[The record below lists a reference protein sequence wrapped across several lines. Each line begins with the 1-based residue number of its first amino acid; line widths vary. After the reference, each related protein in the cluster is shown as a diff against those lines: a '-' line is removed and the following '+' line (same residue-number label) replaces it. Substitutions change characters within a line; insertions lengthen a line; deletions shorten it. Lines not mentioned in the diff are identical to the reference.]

1 MLAFSKLEAT
11 GNDFVVVDARSDAV
25 GDFLPLSVRMALC
38 DRHKGVGGDGV
49 LTVSFVGRP
58 RMHITNP
65 DGSVPEMCGNGLRCV
80 ARHLAESGRIAVD
93 EEVVVD
99 TDAGPRTVR
108 VASDLNSV
116 TIDMGV
122 AAFASKTQFPRA
134 LSREPLHGFARA
146 TTVSMGN
153 PHVILEVDALP
164 SREDAARIGRAI
176 ELDAGVFPE
185 RTNVEFVVV
194 RDAANVDVVV
204 WERGAG
210 LTQACGTGACGV
222 VAVLVKHGVVPPGT
236 TTVHLP
242 GGPLRITVE
251 ALDRPILMQG
261 PVRRTFAGVVP

>member
-1 MLAFSKLEAT
+1 VLAFSKLEAT
-11 GNDFVVVDARSDAV
+11 GNDFVVVDAASATDL
-25 GDFLPLSVRMALC
+25 LPLATRISLC

-49 LTVSFVGRP
+49 LTVSVADRP

-93 EEVVVD
+93 EDVVVD

-108 VASDLNSV
+108 VAPDLNSV

-122 AAFASKTQFPRA
+122 AAFSSKTQFPRA
-134 LSREPLHGFARA
+134 LLREPLHGFARA

-164 SREDAARIGRAI
+164 SSAEAARIGRAI
-176 ELDAGVFPE
+176 ELDASVFPE

-194 RDAANVDVVV
+194 RDVANVDVVV

-222 VAVLVKHGVVPPGT
+222 VAVLVKHGVVPAGT

-242 GGPLRITVE
+242 GGPLRITVDT
-251 ALDRPILMQG
+251 LDRPILMQG